1 MKKTNLQPLSCN
13 KNSIE
18 IKILWK
24 QKYCEK
30 NTAVSYLTSRSIF
43 IIMGS
48 GTKADSVLRK
58 KSKVK
63 QIFCVFVDDSSVV
76 CVY

>member
-30 NTAVSYLTSRSIF
+30 KYCGIVFDESQHFLLLW
-43 IIMGS
+43 GQ
-48 GTKADSVLRK
+48 GQ
-58 KSKVK
+58 K
-63 QIFCVFVDDSSVV
+63 QIVF
-76 CVY
+76 